1 MRWPEPSHLS
11 AFLVDQDRRVA
22 APGRLAERHNQVANL
37 VGEAAIAPE
46 KDEPGRIRIA
56 KKTAFVRSQRF
67 ASTTQ
72 NYSTRRLRCRRV
84 RLIGQ

>member
-1 MRWPEPSHLS
+1 VRRPEPSNLP
-11 AFLVDQDRRVA
+11 ALLVDQDRCVSA
-22 APGRLAERHNQVANL
+22 SERLAERFNQVANL